1 MPMVGEKDT
10 GLIEIA
16 TVEGRWSTWN
26 KASLGMC
33 HRVLVLPWHRVTD
46 NMIIIHI
53 RIQTKTRRESSHPSV
68 SHHHPQENSK
78 MPFKVELSHFS

>member
-33 HRVLVLPWHRVTD
+33 YRVLVLPWHRVTD
-46 NMIIIHI
+46 NMI
-53 RIQTKTRRESSHPSV
+53 
-68 SHHHPQENSK
+68 
-78 MPFKVELSHFS
+78 